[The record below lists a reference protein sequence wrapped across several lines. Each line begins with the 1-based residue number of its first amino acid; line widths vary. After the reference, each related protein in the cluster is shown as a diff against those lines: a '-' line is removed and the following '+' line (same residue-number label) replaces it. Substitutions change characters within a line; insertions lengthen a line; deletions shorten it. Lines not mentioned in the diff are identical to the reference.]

1 MLESSRLLET
11 LHECGEVSPLRVR
24 FYQNMNVIGH
34 EDVGE
39 NCELKQ
45 TGVMKKLL
53 DNSTHQHWI
62 RKEGATKA
70 SAGSQEIS
78 LVATV

>member
-1 MLESSRLLET
+1 
-11 LHECGEVSPLRVR
+11 
-24 FYQNMNVIGH
+24 MNVIGH

-53 DNSTHQHWI
+53 DNFYPPT
-62 RKEGATKA
+62 
-70 SAGSQEIS
+70 
-78 LVATV
+78 LDP

>member
-1 MLESSRLLET
+1 
-11 LHECGEVSPLRVR
+11 
-24 FYQNMNVIGH
+24 MNVIGH

-62 RKEGATKA
+62 RKERATKA

-78 LVATV
+78 LVADV